1 VMHRRWTPLAV
12 WALMLG
18 GTTAL
23 VFVFTVN
30 AYYWALLGGAA
41 AATALLAAY
50 YLWRPPL
57 APVEYV
63 PELSYGTLAVA
74 AGLATTVIGIPFG
87 LWLSLP
93 GLGLVA
99 VGLGGVLNELRVER
113 GRE

>member
-1 VMHRRWTPLAV
+1 MMRSRWMPLAV

-30 AYYWALLGGAA
+30 AYYWGLLGGAA

-63 PELSYGTLAVA
+63 PELSYATLAVA
-74 AGLATTVIGIPFG
+74 AGLATAVIGIPFG

-93 GLGLVA
+93 GLGLLA

-113 GRE
+113 GRK